1 MKFVMANVQRNLLS
15 LFMITTI
22 LVGVLFPCLGGL
34 VSCKSQ
40 KRLHE
45 TEQTFSDSVICKR
58 CKGKGFIL
66 FCPRCG
72 GTGRVLF
79 NQNAGIDVSMLGI
92 CPKCYGLELLMD
104 QPVTCPKC
112 HGKGEVPVNQDYF

>member
-1 MKFVMANVQRNLLS
+1 MSNVQRHLLPFS
-15 LFMITTI
+15 VIITVLI
-22 LVGVLFPCLGGL
+22 GVFFLCLIGL

-45 TEQTFSDSVICKR
+45 TDQTFSDSVICKR
-58 CKGKGFIL
+58 CKGKGFIP

-79 NQNAGIDVSMLGI
+79 NPKAGIDVSVLGI
-92 CPKCYGLELLMD
+92 CPQCYGLELLME
-104 QPVTCPKC
+104 QPITCPKC
-112 HGKGEVPVNQDYF
+112 HGKGKVLVNEDYF